1 MRLNGHFKIP
11 TIFFMIITICI
22 VSGCGGGGGGGGST
36 VSAASV
42 SGSGPVPL
50 NSSSVTLAWD
60 APGENTDGTP
70 LTDLAG
76 YKIYYGTASNN
87 YTESIDAG
95 NFTNAI
101 IDNLSQGN
109 WCFTSTAYNSSGNE
123 SNFSDEICT
132 NIL

>member
-1 MRLNGHFKIP
+1 MRLNGHFKIL
-11 TIFFMIITICI
+11 TIFFMIITICL

-42 SGSGPVPL
+42 SGSDPVPL
-50 NSSSVTLAWD
+50 NSSAVILEWD
-60 APGENTDGTP
+60 APGKNTDGTP

-87 YTESIDAG
+87 YTESRDVG
-95 NFTNAI
+95 NSTNAI

-109 WCFTSTAYNSSGNE
+109 WCFTSTAYNPSGNE

-132 NIL
+132 NI